1 MRKTGVRELR
11 LHLSRYLKEVKDGE
25 PILITERGAEIAQ
38 ILPLRSREDQK
49 EVKIQSTIRR
59 LSQKGLVQLPLRQKL
74 GGPPKRIKVPGT
86 SFSDAVIEDRR

>member
-1 MRKTGVRELR
+1 MKRAGVRELR

-25 PILITERGAEIAQ
+25 PILITERGREIAQ

-49 EVKIQSTIRR
+49 EIKIQSTIGN
-59 LSQKGLVQLPLRQKL
+59 LAKKGLIQLPPRQKL
-74 GGPPKRIKVPGT
+74 GGPPRRIKIPGT